1 MFTLLIRAIDTRS
14 ERLPKSRDIDIAT
27 CLAYLE
33 KGQWDEGQHAVKA
46 EAHDYSPLDTDTLPQ
61 RLSGIAAVTQRLGE
75 KAASWQVREVGD
87 GNLNLVFIVESPQG
101 AVIVKQALPY
111 VRLVGDSWPL
121 PLSRSFFE
129 YHALTRQS
137 TRAPGTVPDIY
148 HFDEAQALIV
158 MQFLTP
164 HHILRHSLQQGIRH
178 EGLGSMLGKFCADT
192 LFKGSDFSME
202 AEERKQDVALFAG
215 NAALCDITESL
226 VFTDPFFNA
235 PMNRHTSPQLDEQ
248 VARLRSDVPA
258 KLAAQAMKQAFCSR
272 AETLLHGDLHT
283 GSIMVYEEDAK
294 VIDPEFA
301 LYGPAGFDVGMLIA
315 NFIMAW
321 CAQPG
326 YVSNED
332 DREDYRKWI
341 LSVIE
346 HCWNSFEKG
355 FKQLFLNQR
364 AGILYPATLF
374 EEQGHNDAITQA
386 VAAQL
391 DQIWTDA
398 MGFCGCEIIRR
409 TLGLAHIVEYDDI
422 AGDDLRARC
431 ESTGLHIA
439 RTLLVDR
446 HKVPTVNT
454 LLDIIRHS
462 STHNEATA

>member
-1 MFTLLIRAIDTRS
+1 MTVGQNRHPSQETLTLHYALLIFRRLIGTR
-14 ERLPKSRDIDIAT
+14 
-27 CLAYLE
+27 
-33 KGQWDEGQHAVKA
+33 GQHALNT
-46 EAHDYSPLDTDTLPQ
+46 EAQDYAPLDTHTLPQ
-61 RLSGIAAVTQRLGE
+61 RLSGVVAVTQKLGDDIS
-75 KAASWQVREVGD
+75 SWQVREVGD
-87 GNLNLVFIVESPQG
+87 GNLNLVFIVESTQG
-101 AVIVKQALPY
+101 AVVVKQALPY

-121 PLSRSFFE
+121 PLSRSFYE

-137 TRAPGTVPDIY
+137 ARAPGTVPDIY
-148 HFDEAQALIV
+148 HFDEGQALIV

-178 EGLGSMLGKFCADT
+178 EGLGTMLGKFCADT
-192 LFKGSDFSME
+192 LFKGSDFSMK
-202 AEERKQDVALFAG
+202 ADLRKKDVALFAG
-215 NAALCDITESL
+215 NTALCDITESL
-226 VFTDPFFNA
+226 VFTDPYFDA
-235 PMNRHTSPQLDEQ
+235 PMNRHTTPQLDEQ
-248 VARLRSDVPA
+248 VASLRKDTQA

-283 GSIMVYEEDAK
+283 GSIMVYEDDAK

-326 YVSNED
+326 YATDED
-332 DREDYRKWI
+332 DREDYREWI

-346 HCWNSFEKG
+346 HCWISFDVG
-355 FKQLFLNQR
+355 FSQQFLNER
-364 AGILYPATLF
+364 TGMLYPATLF
-374 EEQGHNDAITQA
+374 EEQGHNDAIME
-386 VAAQL
+386 AAARQL

-422 AGDDLRARC
+422 ANEDMRARC

-439 RTLLVDR
+439 RTLLIDR
-446 HKVPTVNT
+446 HKVPSVSA
-454 LLDIIRHS
+454 LLDVVRHPE
-462 STHNEATA
+462 THIGAMA